1 MFTSNFNYIQRKS
14 VGQFYDCN
22 STHKQQQQ
30 GLHDDADYDEND
42 DRLSLTQLIQNE
54 DLEVESALYMA
65 LIKIEVKYN
74 QLILNPERKGKSLI
88 EDASELDWTD
98 IELR

>member
-14 VGQFYDCN
+14 VGQFNDCN

-54 DLEVESALYMA
+54 DLEVGSALYMA

-88 EDASELDWTD
+88 EDASELNWTD